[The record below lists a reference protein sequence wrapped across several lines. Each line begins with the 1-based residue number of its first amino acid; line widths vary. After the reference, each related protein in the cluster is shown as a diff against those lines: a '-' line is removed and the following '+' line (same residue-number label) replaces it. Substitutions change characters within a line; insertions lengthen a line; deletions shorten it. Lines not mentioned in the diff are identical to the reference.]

1 MPSVIHKQDF
11 GSEQNKVG
19 KKKQGEKRNPCENV
33 TNEWAAKS
41 TQQPHL
47 A

>member
-19 KKKQGEKRNPCENV
+19 KKNKAKKGTRVKMLQ
-33 TNEWAAKS
+33 TNELPNLPS
-41 TQQPHL
+41 NHI
-47 A
+47 